1 MKCRYSQKYRP
12 IYQTYTNGTNTSG
25 YGADVFEKNCKGK
38 MYNFNTLKETT
49 DNHHITLG
57 RPALISCKDGDTKK
71 GKIYCPSVDSFISQ
85 EQCSMY
91 KPCDCTKSEDCEKCV
106 KKKCLKNH
114 KCDALCNSRAGGLH
128 AWPGGVYK
136 QTLCE
141 TCKLNK

>member
-71 GKIYCPSVDSFISQ
+71 
-85 EQCSMY
+85 
-91 KPCDCTKSEDCEKCV
+91 EKYIV
-106 KKKCLKNH
+106 HQLIVLYLKNNVQCINH
-114 KCDALCNSRAGGLH
+114 VIVLKVKIVKNVLKKN
-128 AWPGGVYK
+128 V
-136 QTLCE
+136 
-141 TCKLNK
+141 